1 MASPRPEDDLAVAA
15 ACHEPLFAVFLEENG
30 REVVRYFTS
39 EAAADAAVGPQSVA
53 EVLAVAGAWRELD
66 WDAMEEGLE
75 RIRRESRPSP
85 PIDL

>member
-1 MASPRPEDDLAVAA
+1 MASSQPDDDLVGAAARPE
-15 ACHEPLFAVFLEENG
+15 PLLAVFLEENG
-30 REVVRYFTS
+30 QEIVRYFTS
-39 EAAADAAVGPQSVA
+39 EAAADAAVGPQSVE

-75 RIRRESRPSP
+75 RIRRKSRPSP